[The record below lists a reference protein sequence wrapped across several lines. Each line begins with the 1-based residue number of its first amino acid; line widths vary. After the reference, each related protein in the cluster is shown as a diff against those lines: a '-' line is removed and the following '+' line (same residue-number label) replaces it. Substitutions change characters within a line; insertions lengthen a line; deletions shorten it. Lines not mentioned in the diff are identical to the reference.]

1 MRVRR
6 RGHAAAPIREFEGGL
21 RSAGRQGA
29 QGQEFQRPV
38 MRRVEN
44 RWIGIHDEQ
53 LAVGHSL
60 GKFASGEEFRTD
72 LVICF
77 APSGCNPTCAPNSCI
92 GSTGFEREEK
102 HKTYPVDWSSLE
114 RLRKTRTRLAGFG
127 AAGCSSGGRTFG
139 GEG

>member
-1 MRVRR
+1 
-6 RGHAAAPIREFEGGL
+6 
-21 RSAGRQGA
+21 
-29 QGQEFQRPV
+29 V

-60 GKFASGEEFRTD
+60 GKFASGEEFRTGFSD
-72 LVICF
+72 CF
-77 APSGCNPTCAPNSCI
+77 APTGRSPTSAPNCCI

-114 RLRKTRTRLAGFG
+114 RLRKTRTRLAGFE
-127 AAGCSSGGRTFG
+127 AACGSSGGRTFG
-139 GEG
+139 GEGSFGGEG